1 MLAGVPGKARWMHGC
16 MPLPCWGGAAGEG
29 TGLVEAGGW
38 RGGRTRHSERGGSWR
53 GGWRSHWV
61 PGGFGK
67 GMDNDVHSVSEVHD
81 SISYVPSAAA
91 LAVCVELPFLG
102 LKVSHARLC
111 VAELHN
117 AAC

>member
-1 MLAGVPGKARWMHGC
+1 
-16 MPLPCWGGAAGEG
+16 
-29 TGLVEAGGW
+29 
-38 RGGRTRHSERGGSWR
+38 
-53 GGWRSHWV
+53 
-61 PGGFGK
+61 
-67 GMDNDVHSVSEVHD
+67 MDNDVHSVSEVHD

-91 LAVCVELPFLG
+91 LAVCVELPLLG